1 MKTCKVILS
10 FGVVLF
16 AAAAAFVAY
25 DMANV
30 RQDDVIDFPGGL
42 QGYCVDEV
50 WFHSQSN
57 VTIITFKNGML
68 VDMKEVDMKEVKKP

>member
-1 MKTCKVILS
+1 MKPCKVILA

-16 AAAAAFVAY
+16 AAAAFVAY
-25 DMANV
+25 DMSNV

-42 QGYCVDEV
+42 QGYCGDEV

-57 VTIITFKNGML
+57 VTIITFENGML
-68 VDMKEVDMKEVKKP
+68 VDVKEVDMKEVKKP